1 MGLGLHVH
9 GGLLMSLQTDLGK
22 VRGLGSAKEGVR
34 HWWAQRLTALALVP
48 LVLWFVAA
56 IAGLAGADIGP
67 VRAWIAEPVTSV
79 LLVVLIAVTF
89 HHMQLGMQVVIEDYV
104 HVEWLKITSI
114 VLVKFASILLA
125 VAAGFA
131 VLKIAF
137 AG

>member
-1 MGLGLHVH
+1 
-9 GGLLMSLQTDLGK
+9 
-22 VRGLGSAKEGVR
+22 
-34 HWWAQRLTALALVP
+34 
-48 LVLWFVAA
+48 
-56 IAGLAGADIGP
+56 
-67 VRAWIAEPVTSV
+67 VTSV

-114 VLVKFASILLA
+114 VLVKFASVLLA